1 MIVVVVVV
9 LVVVVIVVRHAQA
22 CPDCARKFVKKCSK
36 HGKKCSNSTRIL
48 EKVLEISK

>member
-9 LVVVVIVVRHAQA
+9 LVVVVTVVRHAEA
-22 CPDCARKFVKKCSK
+22 CPDCARKFV
-36 HGKKCSNSTRIL
+36 KKCSNSTRIL